1 MQELEK
7 QNVTT
12 PATYAVTLNK
22 NDIRSCSNAGDQ
34 GDDNE
39 EMSSFKL
46 YITLLTD
53 WWKSSNISEK
63 HLKSVLRKVIN
74 MLSKCI
80 WSMKVIRIIFRLMS
94 KNLMTIDQKQGDRSI
109 SSSVSIDLSFQQ
121 AMETSIKNYL
131 LSECEKSEESKWII
145 RSNNDDITVGYTW
158 YLRKMLIIENLLT
171 LKPMAD
177 VIAERLGKKSIE
189 K

>member
-1 MQELEK
+1 
-7 QNVTT
+7 
-12 PATYAVTLNK
+12 
-22 NDIRSCSNAGDQ
+22 
-34 GDDNE
+34 
-39 EMSSFKL
+39 
-46 YITLLTD
+46 
-53 WWKSSNISEK
+53 
-63 HLKSVLRKVIN
+63 
-74 MLSKCI
+74 
-80 WSMKVIRIIFRLMS
+80 MKVIRIIFRLMS